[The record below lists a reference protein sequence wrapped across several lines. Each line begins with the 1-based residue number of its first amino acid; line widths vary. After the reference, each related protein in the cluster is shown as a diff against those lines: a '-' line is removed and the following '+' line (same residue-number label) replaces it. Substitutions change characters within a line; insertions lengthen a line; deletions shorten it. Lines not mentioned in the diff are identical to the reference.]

1 VPPLAASL
9 PIVGGLFGGVG
20 GLVKG
25 VLTAI
30 FKLLFGLPA
39 KATVGVVVALVAHP
53 VYTDQA
59 AYGPLNAYR
68 AYVTAGAWGLFALVL
83 AMSGLRYWACGFS
96 SSGSYEA
103 LSAFARSVAAAAS
116 LVAFPEAFGYA
127 SMLTN
132 QLTHALLAFPGV
144 HDGIAKLLAAV
155 TIGSS
160 LGLGMIAGVVA
171 VLLLVL
177 LIVTK
182 VVISAMLAVL
192 FAATPLAIALSPL
205 PEAAFLLR
213 TCLSGIAA
221 LFLWPVVWAIAFAV
235 FAVLGDGAFSASG
248 GLGPVL
254 LRPFVTVAAL
264 YVAWK
269 APLLIARHAMLA
281 GLTPSASRGMS
292 GVSAVARHA
301 GARQAAGRVA
311 QAGGEGTAASA
322 ASRAGAA
329 AGGA

>member
-1 VPPLAASL
+1 VSPTAVSL
-9 PIVGGLFGGVG
+9 PVVGGLFGGVG
-20 GLVKG
+20 GLVKA

-83 AMSGLRYWACGFS
+83 AMSGLRYWASGFS

-103 LSAFARSVAAAAS
+103 LSAFGRSVAAAAG
-116 LVAFPEAFGYA
+116 LIVFPEAFGY
-127 SMLTN
+127 SSVLTN
-132 QLTHALLAFPGV
+132 QLTHALLGFPDV
-144 HDGIAKLLAAV
+144 HDGIAKLLASV

-160 LGLGMIAGVVA
+160 LGLGMIAGVIS

-182 VVISAMLAVL
+182 VVISAMLALL

-221 LFLWPVVWAIAFAV
+221 LFLWPVVWALAFAV

-281 GLTPSASRGMS
+281 GLTPSLSRGVS
-292 GVSAVARHA
+292 GVSTVARQV
-301 GARQAAGRVA
+301 GAHRAASGGAA
-311 QAGGEGTAASA
+311 QAGGEGVAASA
-322 ASRAGAA
+322 ASRAGA
-329 AGGA
+329 GGG